1 MRTDCREVTQAV
13 TDLAF
18 LHAEAKLAQ
27 LLKSLDRVASL
38 GSEGT
43 DDRLIDEASATC
55 DWIRRAEPRT
65 LVGAA
70 VKLRM
75 LLDPKL
81 GIELA
86 FDPDD
91 DPGSLRQVLA
101 VIDRELQS
109 RA

>member
-1 MRTDCREVTQAV
+1 MRTNCREVTQPV
-13 TDLAF
+13 TDVAF
-18 LHAEAKLAQ
+18 LLAEAKLDQ
-27 LLKSLDRVASL
+27 LRRSLDRVASR
-38 GSEGT
+38 GCEGP

-55 DWIRRAEPRT
+55 DWIRRSEPQT
-65 LVGAA
+65 LIGAA

-91 DPGSLRQVLA
+91 DPGALRQVLA